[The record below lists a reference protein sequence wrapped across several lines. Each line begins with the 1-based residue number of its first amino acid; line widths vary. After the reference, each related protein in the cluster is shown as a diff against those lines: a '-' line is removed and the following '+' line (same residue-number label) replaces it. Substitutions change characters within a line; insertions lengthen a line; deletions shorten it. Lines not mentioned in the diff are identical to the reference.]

1 VSIQR
6 ELADLR
12 EHWGTAYRISV
23 GNGIWRATRRDTGAM
38 LTAESADELLRLIR
52 DDYRVR
58 PVPRQ

>member
-23 GNGIWRATRRDTGAM
+23 DNGKWRATRRDTDET

-52 DDYRVR
+52 QDYCQR
-58 PVPRQ
+58 PVPRL